1 MTQSDL
7 THTEYLTKTI
17 QKCVS
22 KMTFPRVKN
31 HKLNAYF
38 FKENK
43 SINGND
49 LPGKVYDHFLKEM
62 EEI

>member
-38 FKENK
+38 LKK
-43 SINGND
+43 IN
-49 LPGKVYDHFLKEM
+49 LSMAMTYQERFM
-62 EEI
+62 IIF